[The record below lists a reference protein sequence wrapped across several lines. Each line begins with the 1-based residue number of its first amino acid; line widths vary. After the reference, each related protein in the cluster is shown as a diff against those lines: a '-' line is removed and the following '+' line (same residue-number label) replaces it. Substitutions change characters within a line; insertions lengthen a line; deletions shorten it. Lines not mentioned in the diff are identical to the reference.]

1 MQIIENMTNEDYRKA
16 KGISKTGLDLIA
28 KSPAH
33 FKGHVSEYSKAFDI
47 GRAFHDIILTPDAYK
62 NDYEILPQGFNSLLK
77 ASKERLQEIRGQG
90 ITPLS
95 FDDAMAIS
103 AMRDSV
109 MRLPNVAKLLEN
121 GKAEVSHFWQDY
133 DTGIDCKCRPDFT
146 VNPDLL
152 PWCIDLKSSVSAEAG
167 EFARSVTKYRYHVQD
182 AFYSDGVYNTAGY
195 WPQKFIFLVV
205 EKKPPYVAAWY
216 ELDERAKEYGREL
229 WQRDLETYKRSKE
242 SNEWHGYS
250 TDIQLIS
257 LPEWAY
263 RKD

>member
-33 FKGHVSEYSKAFDI
+33 FKGFVSEHSKAFDI

-95 FDDAMAIS
+95 FDDSEAIS

-109 MRLPNVAKLLEN
+109 MRLPLWRRSTTVIWCGWTFSRSRGL
-121 GKAEVSHFWQDY
+121 
-133 DTGIDCKCRPDFT
+133 CRCCRWAST
-146 VNPDLL
+146 
-152 PWCIDLKSSVSAEAG
+152 KSG
-167 EFARSVTKYRYHVQD
+167 
-182 AFYSDGVYNTAGY
+182 
-195 WPQKFIFLVV
+195 
-205 EKKPPYVAAWY
+205 
-216 ELDERAKEYGREL
+216 
-229 WQRDLETYKRSKE
+229 
-242 SNEWHGYS
+242 SN
-250 TDIQLIS
+250 
-257 LPEWAY
+257 AV
-263 RKD
+263 